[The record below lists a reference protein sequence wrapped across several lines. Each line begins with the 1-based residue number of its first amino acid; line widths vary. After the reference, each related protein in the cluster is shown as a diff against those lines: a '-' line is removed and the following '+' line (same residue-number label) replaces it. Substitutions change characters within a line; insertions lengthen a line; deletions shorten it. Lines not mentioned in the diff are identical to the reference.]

1 MMKQLSPYLLLIAV
15 AYLSVGRCYGVALDV
30 RSTVEVVREEVS
42 GAERVLNAEPE
53 PEPEPEQAS
62 ELPPVELIEEPQ
74 QAMESVQDEALDEAL
89 ESDLEDAEAELGPDE
104 EWVYVDEEEYED
116 DEPEPSAPAFRSPV
130 VFFLPL
136 LALLWFVMMRIGRR
150 RTPSNS
156 QLAREEAFSEALS
169 YKGRKEVETQRCTT
183 KSSKDG
189 PAF

>member
-15 AYLSVGRCYGVALDV
+15 AYLSVGRCYGVELDV

-89 ESDLEDAEAELGPDE
+89 ESDLEDAEAEL
-104 EWVYVDEEEYED
+104 
-116 DEPEPSAPAFRSPV
+116 APLPQRFVVLLCSFCRSWHCSG
-130 VFFLPL
+130 L
-136 LALLWFVMMRIGRR
+136 
-150 RTPSNS
+150 
-156 QLAREEAFSEALS
+156 
-169 YKGRKEVETQRCTT
+169 
-183 KSSKDG
+183 
-189 PAF
+189 